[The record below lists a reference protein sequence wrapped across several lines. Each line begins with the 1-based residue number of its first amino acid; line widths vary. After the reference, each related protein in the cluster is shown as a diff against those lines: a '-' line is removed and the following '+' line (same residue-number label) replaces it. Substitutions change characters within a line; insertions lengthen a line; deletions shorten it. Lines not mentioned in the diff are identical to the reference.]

1 MSGMSCDALYFQ
13 VKNILNNNLVYTLIN
28 LTSDAVVL
36 IHFGLVTHAKLYYL
50 L

>member
-1 MSGMSCDALYFQ
+1 MSCDALYFQ